1 MPSQDKGKNLAEGKG
16 KEVIYKKY
24 IKRLLDLSLSGV
36 GIIITSPFLGIIA
49 VIIKTT
55 SKGPVLFKQ
64 QRYGRHQKPFV
75 CYKFRSMYTTA
86 PKDMPTWKLEN
97 PEEHITPVGKFLRKT
112 SMDELPQLFNI
123 FKGEMSLIGPRPVV
137 LKEKQLIEVREKV
150 GANDVRPG
158 LTGWAQINGR
168 DLVGTK
174 EKAELDGRYVK
185 KMSFLVDCRV
195 FFKTILYVLRKEGI
209 QEGEIET
216 LKKRDEILDTKM
228 EKTK

>member
-1 MPSQDKGKNLAEGKG
+1 M
-16 KEVIYKKY
+16 IYQKY
-24 IKRLLDLSLSGV
+24 IKRLLDITISGV
-36 GIIITSPFLGIIA
+36 GIVITSPFLGAIA
-49 VIIKTT
+49 LIIKIT
-55 SKGPVLFKQ
+55 SKGQVLFKQ

-137 LKEKQLIEVREKV
+137 LKEKKLIKAREKV

-185 KMSFLVDCRV
+185 RMSFLVDCKV
-195 FFKTILYVLRKEGI
+195 FIKTILYVLRKEGV
-209 QEGEIET
+209 QEGKTEIIENEN
-216 LKKRDEILDTKM
+216 KILGTGA
-228 EKTK
+228 EKTE

>member
-1 MPSQDKGKNLAEGKG
+1 M
-16 KEVIYKKY
+16 IYQKY
-24 IKRLLDLSLSGV
+24 IKRLLDITISGV
-36 GIIITSPFLGIIA
+36 SIVITSPFLGVIA
-49 VIIKTT
+49 FIIKFS

-64 QRYGRHQKPFV
+64 KRYGRHQKPFV

-86 PKDMPTWKLEN
+86 PEDMPTWKLEN

-137 LKEKQLIEVREKV
+137 LKEKKLIEAREKV

-168 DLVGTK
+168 DLVGTNA
-174 EKAELDGRYVK
+174 KAALDGRYVK
-185 KMSFLVDCRV
+185 KMSPWVDFKIFL
-195 FFKTILYVLRKEGI
+195 KTILYVFKKEGI
-209 QEGEIET
+209 SEGMNQQIEKEQKEIEVYVQEENIAD
-216 LKKRDEILDTKM
+216 RQ
-228 EKTK
+228 

>member
-1 MPSQDKGKNLAEGKG
+1 
-16 KEVIYKKY
+16 
-24 IKRLLDLSLSGV
+24 
-36 GIIITSPFLGIIA
+36 
-49 VIIKTT
+49 
-55 SKGPVLFKQ
+55 
-64 QRYGRHQKPFV
+64 
-75 CYKFRSMYTTA
+75 MYTTA

-137 LKEKQLIEVREKV
+137 LKEKKLIKAREKV

-185 KMSFLVDCRV
+185 RMSFLVDCKV
-195 FFKTILYVLRKEGI
+195 FIKTILYVLRKEGV
-209 QEGEIET
+209 QEGKTEIIENEN
-216 LKKRDEILDTKM
+216 KILGTGA
-228 EKTK
+228 EKTE

>member
-1 MPSQDKGKNLAEGKG
+1 M
-16 KEVIYKKY
+16 IYQKY
-24 IKRLLDLSLSGV
+24 IKRLLDITISSV
-36 GIIITSPFLGIIA
+36 SIVITSPFLGVIA
-49 VIIKTT
+49 FIIKFS

-64 QRYGRHQKPFV
+64 KRYGRYQKPFV

-86 PKDMPTWKLEN
+86 PEDMPTWKLEN

-137 LKEKQLIEVREKV
+137 LKEIELIEAREKV

-168 DLVGTK
+168 DLVGIQK
-174 EKAELDGRYVK
+174 KADLDGRYIEQ
-185 KMSFLVDCRV
+185 MSFRVDCKV
-195 FFKTILYVLRKEGI
+195 FIKTIFYVLKKEDV
-209 QEGEIET
+209 QEGKLEKIKQQENILEGKTEEI
-216 LKKRDEILDTKM
+216 K
-228 EKTK
+228 

>member
-1 MPSQDKGKNLAEGKG
+1 
-16 KEVIYKKY
+16 VIYQKY
-24 IKRLLDLSLSGV
+24 IKRLLDITISGV
-36 GIIITSPFLGIIA
+36 GIIITSPFLGVIA
-49 VIIKTT
+49 LIIKTT

-75 CYKFRSMYTTA
+75 CYKFRSMYITA

-137 LKEKQLIEVREKV
+137 LKEKKLIEAREKV

-168 DLVGTK
+168 DLVGTE

-185 KMSFLVDCRV
+185 RMSFLVDCKV
-195 FFKTILYVLRKEGI
+195 FFKTIIYVFRHKDVVEGSSVTKI
-209 QEGEIET
+209 KNNIEY
-216 LKKRDEILDTKM
+216 LEDDYK
-228 EKTK
+228 

>member
-1 MPSQDKGKNLAEGKG
+1 M
-16 KEVIYKKY
+16 IYQKY
-24 IKRLLDLSLSGV
+24 IKRLLDITISGV
-36 GIIITSPFLGIIA
+36 GIVITAPFLGAIA
-49 VIIKTT
+49 LIIKIT

-75 CYKFRSMYTTA
+75 CYKFRSMYITA

-112 SMDELPQLFNI
+112 SLDELPQLFNI

-137 LKEKQLIEVREKV
+137 LKEKKLIEAREKV

-168 DLVGTK
+168 DLVGIK

-185 KMSFLVDCRV
+185 RMSLFVDFKV
-195 FFKTILYVLRKEGI
+195 FFKTILYVLKKEGI
-209 QEGEIET
+209 REGKDKKIET
-216 LKKRDEILDTKM
+216 NIYEEVYNDV
-228 EKTK
+228 EK

>member
-1 MPSQDKGKNLAEGKG
+1 M
-16 KEVIYKKY
+16 IYKKY
-24 IKRLLDLSLSGV
+24 IKRLFDLTLSAV
-36 GIIITSPFLGIIA
+36 GIIITSPFLGVIA
-49 VIIKTT
+49 VIIKAT

-64 QRYGRHQKPFV
+64 YRYGKHQKPFV

-137 LKEKQLIEVREKV
+137 LKEKKLIQAREKV

-168 DLVGTK
+168 DLVSIQN
-174 EKAELDGRYVK
+174 KAALDGRYVQ
-185 KMSFLVDCRV
+185 KMSLWIDIKIFL
-195 FFKTILYVLRKEGI
+195 KTIIYVLHHDGI
-209 QEGEIET
+209 QEGKLEKIQNEAFE
-216 LKKRDEILDTKM
+216 LKKDQ
-228 EKTK
+228 

>member
-1 MPSQDKGKNLAEGKG
+1 M
-16 KEVIYKKY
+16 IYQKY
-24 IKRLLDLSLSGV
+24 IKRLLDITISGV
-36 GIIITSPFLGIIA
+36 AIVITSPFLGAIA
-49 VIIKTT
+49 LIIKIT

-64 QRYGRHQKPFV
+64 QRYGRHQKLFV
-75 CYKFRSMYTTA
+75 CYKFRSMYITA

-112 SMDELPQLFNI
+112 SLDELPQLFNI

-137 LKEKQLIEVREKV
+137 LKEKKLIEAREKV

-168 DLVGTK
+168 DLVGTE
-174 EKAELDGRYVK
+174 EKAALDGRYVK
-185 KMSFLVDCRV
+185 KMSFRVDCKV
-195 FFKTILYVLRKEGI
+195 FFKTILYVLQKKGI

-216 LKKRDEILDTKM
+216 LEAQDQNLDTNV
-228 EKTK
+228 EKIK

>member
-1 MPSQDKGKNLAEGKG
+1 M
-16 KEVIYKKY
+16 IYQKY
-24 IKRLLDLSLSGV
+24 IKRLLDITISGV
-36 GIIITSPFLGIIA
+36 AIVITSPFLGAIA
-49 VIIKTT
+49 LIIKIT

-75 CYKFRSMYTTA
+75 CYKFRSMYITA

-112 SMDELPQLFNI
+112 SLDELPQLFNI

-137 LKEKQLIEVREKV
+137 LKEKKLIEAREKV

-168 DLVGTK
+168 DLVGTE
-174 EKAELDGRYVK
+174 EKAALDGRYVK
-185 KMSFLVDCRV
+185 KMSFRVDCKV
-195 FFKTILYVLRKEGI
+195 FFKTILYVLQKKGI

-216 LKKRDEILDTKM
+216 LEAQDQNLDTNV
-228 EKTK
+228 EKIK

>member
-1 MPSQDKGKNLAEGKG
+1 M
-16 KEVIYKKY
+16 IYQKF
-24 IKRLLDLSLSGV
+24 IKRLVDITISGV
-36 GIIITSPFLGIIA
+36 GIVITSPFLGIIA
-49 VIIKTT
+49 LIIKTT

-75 CYKFRSMYTTA
+75 CYKFRSMYITA

-112 SMDELPQLFNI
+112 SLDELPQLFNI

-137 LKEKQLIEVREKV
+137 LKEKNLIEAREKV

-168 DLVGTK
+168 DLVGIK

-185 KMSFLVDCRV
+185 RMSFRVDCKV
-195 FFKTILYVLRKEGI
+195 FFKTILYVLRKEGV
-209 QEGEIET
+209 QEGKAEITEN
-216 LKKRDEILDTKM
+216 KILGTGA

>member
-1 MPSQDKGKNLAEGKG
+1 M
-16 KEVIYKKY
+16 IYQKY
-24 IKRLLDLSLSGV
+24 IKRLLDITISGV
-36 GIIITSPFLGIIA
+36 GIVITSPFLGVIA
-49 VIIKTT
+49 LIIKIT

-64 QRYGRHQKPFV
+64 HRYGRHQKPFV
-75 CYKFRSMYTTA
+75 CYKFRSMYITA

-97 PEEHITPVGKFLRKT
+97 PEDHITAVGKFLRKT

-137 LKEKQLIEVREKV
+137 LKEIELIEAREEV

-185 KMSFLVDCRV
+185 RISFLVDCKV
-195 FFKTILYVLRKEGI
+195 FFKTIIYVFRYKDVIEGSKVIEIKKQTIRIEDNKE
-209 QEGEIET
+209 
-216 LKKRDEILDTKM
+216 
-228 EKTK
+228 

>member
-1 MPSQDKGKNLAEGKG
+1 M
-16 KEVIYKKY
+16 IYQKY
-24 IKRLLDLSLSGV
+24 IKRLLDITISGV
-36 GIIITSPFLGIIA
+36 AIVIASPFLGAIA
-49 VIIKTT
+49 LIIKIT

-75 CYKFRSMYTTA
+75 CYKFRSMYITA

-112 SMDELPQLFNI
+112 SLDELPQLFNI

-137 LKEKQLIEVREKV
+137 LKEKKLIEAREKV

-168 DLVGTK
+168 DLVGTE

-185 KMSFLVDCRV
+185 RMSFLVDCKV
-195 FFKTILYVLRKEGI
+195 FFKTIIYVFRHKDVVEGNKVI
-209 QEGEIET
+209 EIKKTINIIEGTEEQN
-216 LKKRDEILDTKM
+216 
-228 EKTK
+228 EKI

>member
-1 MPSQDKGKNLAEGKG
+1 M
-16 KEVIYKKY
+16 YKKY

-36 GIIITSPFLGIIA
+36 GIIITSPFLGIVA
-49 VIIKTT
+49 VIIKAT
-55 SKGPVLFKQ
+55 SQGPVLFKQ

-137 LKEKQLIEVREKV
+137 LKEKKLIEAREKV

-168 DLVGTK
+168 DLVGTE

-185 KMSFLVDCRV
+185 RMSFFVDCKV
-195 FFKTILYVLRKEGI
+195 FFRTILYVLRKEGI
-209 QEGEIET
+209 QEGEIKT

-228 EKTK
+228 EKIK

>member
-1 MPSQDKGKNLAEGKG
+1 M
-16 KEVIYKKY
+16 IYQKY
-24 IKRLLDLSLSGV
+24 IKRLLDITISGV
-36 GIIITSPFLGIIA
+36 GIVITSPFLGAIA
-49 VIIKTT
+49 LIIKTT

-75 CYKFRSMYTTA
+75 CYKFRSMYITA

-112 SMDELPQLFNI
+112 SLDELPQLFNI

-137 LKEKQLIEVREKV
+137 LKEKKLIEAREKV

-168 DLVGTK
+168 DLVGTNA
-174 EKAELDGRYVK
+174 KAALDGRYMK
-185 KMSFLVDCRV
+185 KMSPWVDFKIFL
-195 FFKTILYVLRKEGI
+195 KTILYVFKKEGI
-209 QEGEIET
+209 SEGMNQQIEKEQKEIGGYVQEENIAD
-216 LKKRDEILDTKM
+216 RQ
-228 EKTK
+228 

>member
-1 MPSQDKGKNLAEGKG
+1 M
-16 KEVIYKKY
+16 IYQKY
-24 IKRLLDLSLSGV
+24 IKRLLDITMSSV
-36 GIIITSPFLGIIA
+36 AVVITSPFLGAIA
-49 VIIKTT
+49 LIIKIT

-75 CYKFRSMYTTA
+75 CYKFRSMYITA

-112 SMDELPQLFNI
+112 SLDELPQLFNI

-137 LKEKQLIEVREKV
+137 LKEKKLIEAREKV

-168 DLVGTK
+168 DLVGTE

-185 KMSFLVDCRV
+185 RMSFFVDCKV
-195 FFKTILYVLRKEGI
+195 FFRTILYVLRKEGI

-228 EKTK
+228 EKIK

>member
-1 MPSQDKGKNLAEGKG
+1 M
-16 KEVIYKKY
+16 IYQKC
-24 IKRLLDLSLSGV
+24 IKRLLDITISGV
-36 GIIITSPFLGIIA
+36 GIVITAPFLGAIA
-49 VIIKTT
+49 LIIKIT

-75 CYKFRSMYTTA
+75 CYKFRSMYITA

-112 SMDELPQLFNI
+112 SLDELPQLFNI

-137 LKEKQLIEVREKV
+137 LKEKKLIEAREKV

-168 DLVGTK
+168 DLVGIK

-185 KMSFLVDCRV
+185 RMSLFVDFKV
-195 FFKTILYVLRKEGI
+195 FFKTILYVLKKEGI
-209 QEGEIET
+209 REGKDKKIET
-216 LKKRDEILDTKM
+216 NIYEEVYNDV
-228 EKTK
+228 EK

>member
-1 MPSQDKGKNLAEGKG
+1 M
-16 KEVIYKKY
+16 Y
-24 IKRLLDLSLSGV
+24 I
-36 GIIITSPFLGIIA
+36 
-49 VIIKTT
+49 
-55 SKGPVLFKQ
+55 
-64 QRYGRHQKPFV
+64 
-75 CYKFRSMYTTA
+75 TA

-137 LKEKQLIEVREKV
+137 LKEKKLIEAREKV

-168 DLVGTK
+168 DLVGTE

-185 KMSFLVDCRV
+185 RMSFFVDCKV
-195 FFKTILYVLRKEGI
+195 FFRTILYVLRKEGI

-228 EKTK
+228 EKIK

>member
-1 MPSQDKGKNLAEGKG
+1 M
-16 KEVIYKKY
+16 IYQKY
-24 IKRLLDLSLSGV
+24 IKRLLDITISGV
-36 GIIITSPFLGIIA
+36 GIVITSPFLGVIA
-49 VIIKTT
+49 LIIKTT

-75 CYKFRSMYTTA
+75 CYKFRSMYITA

-112 SMDELPQLFNI
+112 SMDELPQLINI

-137 LKEKQLIEVREKV
+137 LKEKKLIEAREKV

-174 EKAELDGRYVK
+174 EKAELDGRYVEC
-185 KMSFLVDCRV
+185 MSLFVDLKVFL
-195 FFKTILYVLRKEGI
+195 KTILYVLKKEGI
-209 QEGEIET
+209 QEGKNKKIET
-216 LKKRDEILDTKM
+216 NIY
-228 EKTK
+228 EKIYNDVEK

>member
-1 MPSQDKGKNLAEGKG
+1 M
-16 KEVIYKKY
+16 IYKKY
-24 IKRLLDLSLSGV
+24 IKRLLDLTLSSV
-36 GIIITSPFLGIIA
+36 GIIITSPFLGVIA
-49 VIIKTT
+49 VIIKAT

-64 QRYGRHQKPFV
+64 YRYGKHQKPFI

-112 SMDELPQLFNI
+112 SIDELPQLFNI

-137 LKEKQLIEVREKV
+137 LKEKKLIQAREKV
-150 GANDVRPG
+150 SANDIRPG

-168 DLVGTK
+168 DLVGIK
-174 EKAELDGRYVK
+174 EKAELDGRYVER
-185 KMSFLVDCRV
+185 MSFRVDCKV
-195 FFKTILYVLRKEGI
+195 FLKTIVYVLRKEGI
-209 QEGEIET
+209 REGEIKPFE
-216 LKKRDEILDTKM
+216 KREKILDTKM

>member
-1 MPSQDKGKNLAEGKG
+1 M
-16 KEVIYKKY
+16 IYQKY
-24 IKRLLDLSLSGV
+24 IKRLLDKTISGV
-36 GIIITSPFLGIIA
+36 GIIITTPFLGVIA
-49 VIIKTT
+49 LIIKTT

-75 CYKFRSMYTTA
+75 CYKFRSMYITA

-137 LKEKQLIEVREKV
+137 LKEKKLIEAREKV

-168 DLVGTK
+168 DLVGTE

-185 KMSFLVDCRV
+185 RMRFFVDCKV
-195 FFKTILYVLRKEGI
+195 FFRTILYVLRKEGI

-228 EKTK
+228 EKIK

>member
-1 MPSQDKGKNLAEGKG
+1 M
-16 KEVIYKKY
+16 IYQKY
-24 IKRLLDLSLSGV
+24 IKRLLDITISGV
-36 GIIITSPFLGIIA
+36 GIVITSPFLGAIA
-49 VIIKTT
+49 LIIKIT

-75 CYKFRSMYTTA
+75 CYKFRSMYITA

-112 SMDELPQLFNI
+112 SLDELPQLFNI

-137 LKEKQLIEVREKV
+137 LKEKKLIEAREKV

-168 DLVGTK
+168 DLVGTE

-185 KMSFLVDCRV
+185 RMSFRVDCKV
-195 FFKTILYVLRKEGI
+195 FFKTIIYVFRHKDVIEGSIDFEKE
-209 QEGEIET
+209 QLE
-216 LKKRDEILDTKM
+216 KKYE
-228 EKTK
+228 

>member
-1 MPSQDKGKNLAEGKG
+1 M
-16 KEVIYKKY
+16 IYQKY
-24 IKRLLDLSLSGV
+24 IKRLLDITISGV
-36 GIIITSPFLGIIA
+36 GIVITAPFLGAIA
-49 VIIKTT
+49 LIIKIT

-75 CYKFRSMYTTA
+75 CYKFRSMYITA

-112 SMDELPQLFNI
+112 SLDELPQLFNI

-137 LKEKQLIEVREKV
+137 LKEKKLIEAREKV

-168 DLVGTK
+168 DLVGIK

-185 KMSFLVDCRV
+185 RMSLFVDFKV
-195 FFKTILYVLRKEGI
+195 FFKTILYVLKKEGI
-209 QEGEIET
+209 REG
-216 LKKRDEILDTKM
+216 KDKKM
-228 EKTK
+228 ETNIYEEVYNDVEK

>member
-1 MPSQDKGKNLAEGKG
+1 M
-16 KEVIYKKY
+16 IYQKY
-24 IKRLLDLSLSGV
+24 IKRLLDITISGV
-36 GIIITSPFLGIIA
+36 GIVITSPFLGAIA
-49 VIIKTT
+49 LIIKIT

-75 CYKFRSMYTTA
+75 CYKFRSMYITA

-112 SMDELPQLFNI
+112 SLDELPQLFNI

-137 LKEKQLIEVREKV
+137 LKEKKLIEAREKV

-168 DLVGTK
+168 DLVGTE
-174 EKAELDGRYVK
+174 EKAEFDGRYVK
-185 KMSFLVDCRV
+185 RMNFLVDCKV
-195 FFKTILYVLRKEGI
+195 FFKTIIYVFRHKDVVEGNKVI
-209 QEGEIET
+209 EIKKTINIIEGTEEQN
-216 LKKRDEILDTKM
+216 
-228 EKTK
+228 EKI

>member
-1 MPSQDKGKNLAEGKG
+1 M
-16 KEVIYKKY
+16 IYKKY
-24 IKRLLDLSLSGV
+24 IKRVLDISLSGV
-36 GIIITSPFLGIIA
+36 GIIITSPFLGVIA
-49 VIIKTT
+49 VIIKAT
-55 SKGPVLFKQ
+55 SKGPVLFTQ
-64 QRYGRHQKPFV
+64 YRYGKHQEPFV

-137 LKEKQLIEVREKV
+137 LKEKKLIEAREKV

-174 EKAELDGRYVK
+174 EKAALDSRYVK
-185 KMSFLVDCRV
+185 KMSFWIDLKI
-195 FFKTILYVLRKEGI
+195 FLKTILYVLKKEGVS
-209 QEGEIET
+209 EGKNQQIEKEQKEIEVYVQD
-216 LKKRDEILDTKM
+216 KNIVDR
-228 EKTK
+228 

>member
-1 MPSQDKGKNLAEGKG
+1 M
-16 KEVIYKKY
+16 IYQKY
-24 IKRLLDLSLSGV
+24 IKRLLDITISGV
-36 GIIITSPFLGIIA
+36 GIIITSPFLGVIA
-49 VIIKTT
+49 LIIKTT

-75 CYKFRSMYTTA
+75 CYKFRSMYITA

-137 LKEKQLIEVREKV
+137 LKEKKLIEAREKV

-168 DLVGTK
+168 DLVGTE

-185 KMSFLVDCRV
+185 RMSFLVDCKV
-195 FFKTILYVLRKEGI
+195 FFKTIIYVFRHKDVVEGSSVTKI
-209 QEGEIET
+209 KNNIEY
-216 LKKRDEILDTKM
+216 LEDDYK
-228 EKTK
+228 

>member
-1 MPSQDKGKNLAEGKG
+1 M
-16 KEVIYKKY
+16 IYQKY
-24 IKRLLDLSLSGV
+24 IKRLLDITISGV
-36 GIIITSPFLGIIA
+36 GIIITSPFLGVIA
-49 VIIKTT
+49 LIIKTT

-75 CYKFRSMYTTA
+75 CYKFRSMYITA

-137 LKEKQLIEVREKV
+137 LKEKKLIEAREKV

-174 EKAELDGRYVK
+174 AKAALDSRYVQ
-185 KMSFLVDCRV
+185 KMSFLVDLKI
-195 FFKTILYVLRKEGI
+195 FLKTILYVLKKEGVS
-209 QEGEIET
+209 EGKNKLIEKEQKEIEVYVQD
-216 LKKRDEILDTKM
+216 KNIVDRQ
-228 EKTK
+228 

>member
-1 MPSQDKGKNLAEGKG
+1 M
-16 KEVIYKKY
+16 IYQKY
-24 IKRLLDLSLSGV
+24 IKRLLDITISGV
-36 GIIITSPFLGIIA
+36 GIVITSPFLGVIA
-49 VIIKTT
+49 LIIKTT

-64 QRYGRHQKPFV
+64 QRYGRNQEPFV
-75 CYKFRSMYTTA
+75 CYKFRSMYITA

-137 LKEKQLIEVREKV
+137 LKEKKLIEAREKV

-168 DLVGTK
+168 DLISIRV
-174 EKAELDGRYVK
+174 KAEFDGMYVQ
-185 KMSFLVDCRV
+185 KMNFNVDLRV
-195 FFKTILYVLRKEGI
+195 FFKTIIYVFKKKGVREGAYHKAEEEGI
-209 QEGEIET
+209 RKIMSNSN
-216 LKKRDEILDTKM
+216 KDI
-228 EKTK
+228 

>member
-1 MPSQDKGKNLAEGKG
+1 M
-16 KEVIYKKY
+16 IYQKY
-24 IKRLLDLSLSGV
+24 IKRLLDITISGV
-36 GIIITSPFLGIIA
+36 GIVITSPFLGVIA
-49 VIIKTT
+49 LIIKTT

-75 CYKFRSMYTTA
+75 CYKFRSMYITA

-97 PEEHITPVGKFLRKT
+97 PEAHITPVGKFLRKT

-137 LKEKQLIEVREKV
+137 LKEKKLIEAREKV

-168 DLVGTK
+168 DLVGTE

-185 KMSFLVDCRV
+185 RMSFLVDCKV
-195 FFKTILYVLRKEGI
+195 FLKTIIYVLKTEDV
-209 QEGEIET
+209 QEGKQEDI
-216 LKKRDEILDTKM
+216 KKDHICEY
-228 EKTK
+228 EKLNKEESTHNMPQ

>member
-1 MPSQDKGKNLAEGKG
+1 M
-16 KEVIYKKY
+16 IYQKY
-24 IKRLLDLSLSGV
+24 IKRLLDITISGV
-36 GIIITSPFLGIIA
+36 GIVITSPFLGAIA
-49 VIIKTT
+49 LIIKIT

-75 CYKFRSMYTTA
+75 CYKFRSMYITA
-86 PKDMPTWKLEN
+86 PKDVPTWKLEN

-112 SMDELPQLFNI
+112 SLDELPQFFNI

-137 LKEKQLIEVREKV
+137 LKEKKLIEAREKV

-158 LTGWAQINGR
+158 LTRWAQINGR

-185 KMSFLVDCRV
+185 RMSFLVDCKV
-195 FFKTILYVLRKEGI
+195 FFKTIIYVFRHKDVVEGSIDFEKEP
-209 QEGEIET
+209 
-216 LKKRDEILDTKM
+216 L
-228 EKTK
+228 EKEYE

>member
-1 MPSQDKGKNLAEGKG
+1 M
-16 KEVIYKKY
+16 IYQKY
-24 IKRLLDLSLSGV
+24 IKRLLDITISGV
-36 GIIITSPFLGIIA
+36 GIVITAPFLGAIA
-49 VIIKTT
+49 LIIKIT

-75 CYKFRSMYTTA
+75 CYKFRSMYITA

-112 SMDELPQLFNI
+112 SLDERPQLFNI

-137 LKEKQLIEVREKV
+137 LKEKKLIEAREKV

-168 DLVGTK
+168 DLVGIK

-185 KMSFLVDCRV
+185 RMSLFVDFKV
-195 FFKTILYVLRKEGI
+195 FFKTILYVLKKEGI
-209 QEGEIET
+209 REGKDKKIET
-216 LKKRDEILDTKM
+216 NIYEEVYNDV
-228 EKTK
+228 EK